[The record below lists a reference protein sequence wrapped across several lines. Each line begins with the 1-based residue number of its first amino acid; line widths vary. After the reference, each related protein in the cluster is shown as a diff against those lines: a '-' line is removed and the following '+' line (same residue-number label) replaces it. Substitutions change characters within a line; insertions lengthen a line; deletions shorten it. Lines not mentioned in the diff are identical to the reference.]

1 MPTLDDALDQ
11 ALGKPVSNP
20 LIAIDHTQKV
30 FTLPQDFGK
39 AGVRGD
45 DNGRRIYFEMPYEMD
60 EIAPYSEHTTVE
72 IQYKNAMG
80 ETGRYQVPKSEVMD
94 NTNRNYTCS
103 FPIPATLT
111 KYEGEAEIQLCLRTD
126 DGKKEWHISPVKVMI
141 GPFFDCEVITEDDPK
156 YDIVAQLMDKVTRL
170 ESVITGDEQISLMDY
185 LTKTEA
191 SRVYVTSQTLAQSYL
206 TKAEADTTFLK
217 KDDEGY
223 NELKTRVNN
232 LETKVQTVSPLYK
245 LDGGSILSGSDSEMI
260 LVFCPQGPGDL
271 QNSITLYTADT
282 GQQTIDSFNVEFDDF
297 GENCH
302 YAVTLKRAAK
312 TAGTGDVV
320 DEKII
325 VTGGRGVKI
334 GKPSG
339 STYAPNKDLYLIQQG
354 TIKSFNETGAYPVW
368 VSAAWEPEFT
378 ISR

>member
-20 LIAIDHTQKV
+20 LITIDHTQKI

-45 DNGRRIYFEMPYEMD
+45 DNGRRIYFEMPFEMD
-60 EIAPYSEHTTVE
+60 EISPYSEHTTVE
-72 IQYKNAMG
+72 IQYRNAMG

-126 DGKKEWHISPVKVMI
+126 DGKKEWHISPVKVLI

-191 SRVYVTSQTLAQSYL
+191 EQTYLKPADADHVGFSRIGTYYGTTRINPLFTNECLIV
-206 TKAEADTTFLK
+206 TKASWMGDMQFSIEMGTQT
-217 KDDEGY
+217 
-223 NELKTRVNN
+223 
-232 LETKVQTVSPLYK
+232 ETVTA
-245 LDGGSILSGSDSEMI
+245 SGE
-260 LVFCPQGPGDL
+260 
-271 QNSITLYTADT
+271 T
-282 GQQTIDSFNVEFDDF
+282 
-297 GENCH
+297 
-302 YAVTLKRAAK
+302 VTLRITQVKAPTYGPSDPVVDQLLIEASGGGCVMLQG
-312 TAGTGDVV
+312 TAGSLS
-320 DEKII
+320 I
-325 VTGGRGVKI
+325 R
-334 GKPSG
+334 
-339 STYAPNKDLYLIQQG
+339 L
-354 TIKSFNETGAYPVW
+354 
-368 VSAAWEPEFT
+368 PERTTSHVF
-378 ISR
+378 IR